1 MNSVSNSEVVAT
13 GEKVVIIGDA
23 SVGKTSII
31 LRYVNNTF
39 SDNIKPT
46 IGCDHYEKEIDTGA
60 GQQVK
65 LSIWDTAGQER
76 FRGLASSYYKKAKCI
91 ILVYDITKK
100 ASFEKLDF
108 WRDEIMNFADED
120 ILVVMVGN
128 KTDAQDKREVLR
140 DEAEAFA
147 QKHGY
152 FYLETSALENGD
164 QHIQKVFEYVAENIN
179 KKRENV
185 ATGGDNSKER
195 KDANEINLDNGE
207 QNKEEGCKC

>member
-1 MNSVSNSEVVAT
+1 MNSVNNSEVVES
-13 GEKVVIIGDA
+13 GEKIVIIGDA
-23 SVGKTSII
+23 SVGKTSIV

-46 IGCDHYEKEIDTGA
+46 IGCDHYEKEIETEA
-60 GQQVK
+60 KQKVK

-76 FRGLASSYYKKAKCI
+76 FRGLSSSYYKKAKCV

-120 ILVVMVGN
+120 ILVVIVGN
-128 KTDAQDKREVLR
+128 KSDMQEKRAVTTE
-140 DEAEAFA
+140 EAEKYA
-147 QKHGY
+147 QKHKY

-164 QHIQKVFEYVAENIN
+164 QHIQKVFEYVANNIN
-179 KKRENV
+179 KKREDGSGR
-185 ATGGDNSKER
+185 TGNKGAR
-195 KDANEINLDNGE
+195 KDANEINLEKDNKSEG
-207 QNKEEGCKC
+207 GCKC